1 MAKKKTY
8 VKQDLVNLLQ
18 SLQSIENLKGVKL
31 AVAVQKNYQII
42 GDALK
47 DIETKAIPTEEFM
60 LLATEMQKYD
70 METQVEEVK
79 EKEALPENV
88 KLIAERK
95 TQLDE
100 VQALLQQE
108 IELDL
113 ALLSEKDLPS
123 EITGK
128 ELSSIALIIK

>member
-31 AVAVQKNYQII
+31 AVAVRKNYQII
-42 GDALK
+42 GEALA
-47 DIETKAIPTEEFM
+47 DIEKKAIPTEEFM

>member
-70 METQVEEVK
+70 MEKQAEEVK
-79 EKEALPENV
+79 EKEALPENI

-95 TQLDE
+95 SQLDE
-100 VQALLQQE
+100 VQELLKGE
-108 IELDL
+108 IELEL

-123 EITGK
+123 DISGK
-128 ELSSIALIIK
+128 EVASIALILK

>member
-42 GDALK
+42 GEALA
-47 DIETKAIPTEEFM
+47 DIEKKAIPTEEFM